1 MLSVV
6 EVLSASFDSGKR
18 RLIKL
23 LRMGREDIQECVQ
36 SSPAGVDS
44 SPVKNMRAIYG
55 STTERGKNYVIG
67 YLQKEQLAE
76 SGETR
81 IFSVNDSGE
90 LKAWMWF
97 KKDGTIEVLGDDDNL
112 VKYSQT
118 EASINE
124 LKDSLTE
131 LKQIFTSWT
140 PVPNDGGAALKTS
153 VSGWS
158 STPLIE
164 DITGAKF
171 DEVKTK

>member
-76 SGETR
+76 PGETR
-81 IFSVNDSGE
+81 FFSVNDSGE
-90 LKAWMWF
+90 LKAWMWL
-97 KKDGTIEVLGDDDNL
+97 KKDGTIEILGVDDNL
-112 VKYSQT
+112 IKYAQT
-118 EASINE
+118 AATIKEIQDDIAA
-124 LKDSLTE
+124 LKEVFST
-131 LKQIFTSWT
+131 W
-140 PVPNDGGAALKTS
+140 VPLPTDGGAALKAAAAT
-153 VSGWS
+153 WFAQ
-158 STPLIE
+158 PLIE
-164 DITGAKF
+164 DISGAKF